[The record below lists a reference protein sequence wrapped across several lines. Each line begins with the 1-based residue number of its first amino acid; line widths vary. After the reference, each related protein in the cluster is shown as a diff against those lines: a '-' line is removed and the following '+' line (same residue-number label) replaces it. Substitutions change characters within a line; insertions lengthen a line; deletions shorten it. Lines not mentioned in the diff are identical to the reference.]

1 MKTSPNSDHLPSTPA
16 LGAFLVE
23 YAARLLGCGATC
35 LRLEMNLQRMAQAYG
50 HKVEVT
56 IFPRH
61 VHLVVNQANEKHCSE
76 RAFTTMAAV
85 PRCGI
90 SYACNTELSRLSW
103 TIADDGMPLS
113 QAWERYDEIISAPGI
128 NPNIVLVLAA
138 LANAAFCRLF
148 GGDWVAMACVTLST
162 LVGFYF
168 KQRLAARHIDLRV
181 IVTLCAFISTVIA
194 ASDMLFG
201 LGSTPGI
208 AIGSSVLYL
217 VPGIPFLN
225 SFSDLLNHHY
235 ICAFSRFMDAVVL
248 TCCLSLGLCA
258 GMAMMQVGMF

>member
-1 MKTSPNSDHLPSTPA
+1 MKTLSDPRPSTKA
-16 LGAFLVE
+16 LGAFLAE

-35 LRLEMNLQRMAQAYG
+35 LRLEMNLRRMAEAYG

-61 VHLVVNQANEKHCSE
+61 VHLTVTDASERHCSE
-76 RAFTTMAAV
+76 QAFTTIAAV
-85 PRCGI
+85 PPCGI

-103 TIADDGMPLS
+103 AIADDGMSLDG
-113 QAWERYDEIISAPGI
+113 AWERYDQIVSTPGL
-128 NPNIVLVLAA
+128 NANLVLVLAA
-138 LANAAFCRLF
+138 LANASFCRLF

-162 LVGFYF
+162 LIGFYF
-168 KQRLAARHIDLRV
+168 KQRMVARHIDVRV
-181 IVTLCAFISTVIA
+181 VFIFCAFISTVIA
-194 ASDMLFG
+194 SSDMLFG
-201 LGSTPGI
+201 LGTTPGI

-258 GMAMMQVGMF
+258 GMALMHVGMF